1 MAITTTKVANSEP
14 VSDGF
19 LLNSTNQYYIDVTGG
34 DNLADVTD
42 AKWARLA
49 KGIASVTPAGNE
61 TANNDAYYDG
71 GAYGSNDITGKRPQW
86 SFSGHRVYGDKA
98 QDFVAGKEFAVG
110 EALKTRM
117 LWINSTGEMIVAHVT
132 IMTIVASGGNANAK
146 QTFSFVLG
154 MNGEPVIPNGKPKI
168 VAGDEDGLFKLSDQ
182 ATGSTD

>member
-1 MAITTTKVANSEP
+1 MAINTTKVANSEP

-34 DNLADVTD
+34 DKLDDISD

-61 TANNDAYYDG
+61 TTNNDAYYDG

-98 QDFVAGKEFAVG
+98 QDFVASKEFAVG

-117 LWINSTGEMIVAHVT
+117 LWVNSTGEMIVAHVT

-154 MNGEPVIPNGKPKI
+154 MNGEPVIPNGKLQVVP
-168 VAGDEDGLFKLSDQ
+168 GDEEGTFKLAETTG
-182 ATGSTD
+182 ATE

>member
-1 MAITTTKVANSEP
+1 MAINTTKVANSEP

-34 DNLADVTD
+34 DKLDDISD
-42 AKWARLA
+42 AKWARLSR
-49 KGIASVTPAGNE
+49 GIATVTPAGNE

-86 SFSGHRVYGDKA
+86 SFAGHRVYGDKA
-98 QDFVAGKEFAVG
+98 QDYVASKEFAVG

-117 LWINSTGEMIVAHVT
+117 LWINSTGDMIVAHVT
-132 IMTIVASGGNANAK
+132 IMTIVVSGGNANAK

-154 MNGEPVIPNGKPKI
+154 MNGEPVIPNGKLKVVP
-168 VAGDEDGLFKLSDQ
+168 GDEEGTFKLVE
-182 ATGSTD
+182 ATGATE

>member
-86 SFSGHRVYGDKA
+86 SFTAIK
-98 QDFVAGKEFAVG
+98 
-110 EALKTRM
+110 LKTLLQAKNLPSVKLLR
-117 LWINSTGEMIVAHVT
+117 HVCY
-132 IMTIVASGGNANAK
+132 
-146 QTFSFVLG
+146 
-154 MNGEPVIPNGKPKI
+154 
-168 VAGDEDGLFKLSDQ
+168 
-182 ATGSTD
+182 GSIRLVK